1 VINRRLLV
9 VVLLIIG
16 GLLPGVT
23 IAGTPG
29 KNAAGQGM
37 TDVLDQVQPLAAPY
51 QRRHLFNGSNKD
63 LLAIQ
68 WQHPLNE
75 AHNLTFAAGYGDD
88 VYLNEKRYD
97 PVSTMASLSW
107 TGHWTGRLRPAV
119 SSSVFVGDESPGD
132 DAFRS
137 LERRYFGFSVG
148 GRMTVFERHSPFV
161 SFRMLRGE
169 YTTSD
174 SGDLLAP
181 STDYS
186 RLTAGWD
193 WQVLPNW
200 RLRAEAEYTLSDT
213 DPDLYGDDR
222 SRIFFSTRFDFR

>member
-1 VINRRLLV
+1 MINRRLLFV
-9 VVLLIIG
+9 FLLVFG
-16 GLLPGVT
+16 GVLPGVT
-23 IAGTPG
+23 FAGTPG
-29 KNAAGQGM
+29 KNTADQGQ
-37 TDVLDQVQPLAAPY
+37 TDVLEQVQPLAAPY
-51 QRRHLFNGSNKD
+51 ERRHLFNGRNKD

-68 WQHPLNE
+68 WQHPLDDV
-75 AHNLTFAAGYGDD
+75 HNLTFAAGYGED

-97 PVSTMASLSW
+97 PVSAMASVSW
-107 TGHWTGRLRPAV
+107 TGRWTGRWRPAV
-119 SSSVFVGDESPGD
+119 SGSVFVGDESPDD

-148 GRMTVFERHSPFV
+148 GRMTVFDRHTPFV

-169 YTTSD
+169 YATPD
-174 SGDLLAP
+174 LGDALAP

-193 WQVLPNW
+193 WQVLPHW

-213 DPDLYGDDR
+213 GPDLSGDDR
-222 SRIFFSTRFDFR
+222 SRFLFSTRFDFR